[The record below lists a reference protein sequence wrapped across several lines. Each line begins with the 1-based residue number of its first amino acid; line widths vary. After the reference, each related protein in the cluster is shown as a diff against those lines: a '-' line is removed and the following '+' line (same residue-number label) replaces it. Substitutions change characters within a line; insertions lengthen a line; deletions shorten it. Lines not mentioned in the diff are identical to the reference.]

1 MTVVSNPVYQ
11 TVVEE
16 LETLLSP
23 RVVSRS
29 LKEGLRQLGKS
40 PDTADITAIERIL
53 KAQVYRQLQVTMP
66 VTQAKEAVSRI
77 VDRLRSLGAP
87 EQTGDGGYSL
97 AVQEDELAR
106 LQEAL
111 RPFNLYFEWPEVQKL
126 RAQVQLLE
134 AEHEAGRESYVLAQ
148 DAAAQYR
155 LVEQKLEDQLV
166 LQARELGELDEA
178 LELVRSLGGP
188 KIRRLETV
196 VNQVRA
202 AQENRQLAPAEIERA
217 RRLARELR
225 KLMESSVYAEKRAEA
240 DTAATAPGADATGA
254 RLLPP
259 GATATPD
266 GAVAAFEQ
274 RAETASTD
282 TTGAFGAPPASDQ
295 VAASATEPAADA
307 LTASTAADADVAAEA
322 AAAADAAAAAA
333 DAAGDGVFD
342 VDTEEEDLLSIDT
355 IDLDPEAHE
364 RIRMIDI
371 GGELQDLSGLEAEH
385 GQLLA
390 YRPGLA
396 QRVDEL
402 RAELVAGR
410 SVAEVLR
417 GLRADFEAT
426 TLALRDDL
434 REELTEIAAALG
446 TWREELDTS
455 ELAQATKVTLGIL
468 STALPSL
475 EDVNHVRH
483 LHQLAQEQAEGLAR
497 AEAAEAEQL
506 RNQEEFLRRLEDTLV
521 RYQSGPTP
529 SEDVA
534 LLRQELDALR
544 SAQERRSVVPEVVAS
559 ARQVEERL
567 ARDLAERATEA
578 SERRRARLDALRAQ
592 LEGLPVTET
601 LSERAGAALREI
613 DRLLDE
619 ERSSA
624 VASALLLD
632 EPPAVAVDLAGG
644 DPDVDAVASVVEE
657 LRRALAAS
665 VRVRLQALGDDA
677 ARLASTR
684 LMERVH
690 LAIQDL
696 ERDRYPDM
704 AQLRAALEQE
714 REAQRLDQVG
724 ELHRLTRAVVAFQ
737 GSESPEA
744 ERIRELL
751 AEARA
756 QLEAGETSDRLGEAT
771 DLLER
776 LEREAAE
783 RLESVPRR
791 LDAALVTFAQVAR
804 LNSEDV
810 ATVRRILMHLDSQR
824 DALERVSLGLRL
836 QLEASLRHAEQLLVQ
851 LTEEVEA
858 TRVIAD
864 QLVAEGLLD
873 DVLGVFGSVPAKG
886 GASAPSRTGTAP
898 AAAATPAASG
908 AAGAGGDAAAW
919 LARYAD
925 EEGVTGVALVD
936 ADGNVSVG
944 ASSVAPRELD
954 ALRLAAS
961 AVAVAGAGTAPTD
974 EGAGHT
980 RDALRMV
987 TIETEH
993 GVTIVAWLD
1002 DATQAVVTL
1011 SSPALLQLIVNRL
1024 RRDVNQVPS
1033 DRS

>member
-1 MTVVSNPVYQ
+1 VSVVSNPVYQ

-40 PDTADITAIERIL
+40 PDTADIITIEKIL

-77 VDRLRSLGAP
+77 VDQLRSLGAP

-134 AEHEAGRESYVLAQ
+134 AEHEEGRESYVLAQ

-225 KLMESSVYAEKRAEA
+225 KLMESSVYAEKRTEA
-240 DTAATAPGADATGA
+240 DAASTVPGPDGAGAPASA
-254 RLLPP
+254 P
-259 GATATPD
+259 GATATPA
-266 GAVAAFEQ
+266 GTAAAFEQ
-274 RAETASTD
+274 HAEAASGD
-282 TTGAFGAPPASDQ
+282 ASGALAAPPSAEHGDAGA
-295 VAASATEPAADA
+295 AASAADA
-307 LTASTAADADVAAEA
+307 FATAAAGA
-322 AAAADAAAAAA
+322 AAAAAMSDAAAVAA

-371 GGELQDLSGLEAEH
+371 GGELQDLGGLEAEH
-385 GQLLA
+385 APLLA

-410 SVAEVLR
+410 SVADVLR
-417 GLRADFEAT
+417 GLRADFEAS

-434 REELTEIAAALG
+434 REELTEIASALG

-483 LHQLAQEQAEGLAR
+483 LHQLAREQAEALAR

-506 RNQEEFLRRLEDTLV
+506 HTQEEFLRRLEDTLV
-521 RYQSGPTP
+521 RYQSGPSP
-529 SEDVA
+529 AEDVA

-544 SAQERRSVVPEVVAS
+544 LAQERRSVVPEVVAS

-619 ERSSA
+619 ERNSA

-632 EPPAVAVDLAGG
+632 EPPTVTADVADG

-657 LRRALAAS
+657 VRRALATS
-665 VRVRLQALGDDA
+665 VRVRLQALSDDA
-677 ARLASTR
+677 ARLGSTR

-690 LAIQDL
+690 LALQDL
-696 ERDRYPDM
+696 EHDRYPDM
-704 AQLRAALEQE
+704 TQLRAALEQE

-744 ERIRELL
+744 DRIREVL

-756 QLEAGETSDRLGEAT
+756 QLEAGETSERLGEAA

-783 RLESVPRR
+783 RLEGVPRR
-791 LDAALVTFAQVAR
+791 LDAALVTFAQVAK

-851 LTEEVEA
+851 LTEEYEA

-873 DVLGVFGSVPAKG
+873 DVLGVFGNVPAKG
-886 GASAPSRTGTAP
+886 DDSASTGTGTAP
-898 AAAATPAASG
+898 VAARAHGPAD
-908 AAGAGGDAAAW
+908 DAAAW

-936 ADGNVSVG
+936 ADGNVSAG
-944 ASSVAPRELD
+944 ASDVAPRAFD
-954 ALRLAAS
+954 ALRHAA
-961 AVAVAGAGTAPTD
+961 AVVADAGADAAPTI
-974 EGAGHT
+974 ESGGHT
-980 RDALRMV
+980 GSAPRMV

-1002 DATQAVVTL
+1002 DTRQAVVTL
-1011 SSPALLQLIVNRL
+1011 SSPALLQLILNRL
-1024 RRDVNQVPS
+1024 RRDVSQVPS

>member
-1 MTVVSNPVYQ
+1 MSVVSNPVYQ

-40 PDTADITAIERIL
+40 PDTADITTIEKIL

-77 VDRLRSLGAP
+77 VDLLHSLGAP

-97 AVQEDELAR
+97 AVQQDELAR

-240 DTAATAPGADATGA
+240 DAASTVPG
-254 RLLPP
+254 
-259 GATATPD
+259 PD
-266 GAVAAFEQ
+266 GASAPAPAPGSTAFEQ
-274 RAETASTD
+274 HAEAVSSDASGDVAT
-282 TTGAFGAPPASDQ
+282 PP
-295 VAASATEPAADA
+295 SAEHGDARVTESAADA
-307 LTASTAADADVAAEA
+307 FATTAAG
-322 AAAADAAAAAA
+322 AAAADASAMADAAAVAA

-371 GGELQDLSGLEAEH
+371 GGELQDLGGLEAEH
-385 GQLLA
+385 GPLLA

-410 SVAEVLR
+410 SVADVLR

-446 TWREELDTS
+446 TWREELDTT

-483 LHQLAQEQAEGLAR
+483 LHQLAQEQAEALAR

-506 RNQEEFLRRLEDTLV
+506 HTQEEFLRRLEDTLV
-521 RYQSGPTP
+521 RYQSGPSP
-529 SEDVA
+529 AEDVA

-544 SAQERRSVVPEVVAS
+544 LAQERRSVVPEVVAS

-632 EPPAVAVDLAGG
+632 EPPTVTADVADG

-657 LRRALAAS
+657 VRRALATS
-665 VRVRLQALGDDA
+665 VRVRLQAIADDA

-696 ERDRYPDM
+696 EHDRYPDL

-744 ERIRELL
+744 ERIREVL

-756 QLEAGETSDRLGEAT
+756 QLEAGETSERLGEAT

-783 RLESVPRR
+783 RLEGVPRR
-791 LDAALVTFAQVAR
+791 LDAALVTFAQVAK

-851 LTEEVEA
+851 LTEEYEA

-873 DVLGVFGSVPAKG
+873 DVLGVFGTVPTKG
-886 GASAPSRTGTAP
+886 DESASSGTGPAPVAARAP
-898 AAAATPAASG
+898 GPAD
-908 AAGAGGDAAAW
+908 DAAAW

-936 ADGNVSVG
+936 ADGDVSVG
-944 ASSVAPRELD
+944 ASNVTARELD
-954 ALRLAAS
+954 ALRHAA
-961 AVAVAGAGTAPTD
+961 AVVAGAGA
-974 EGAGHT
+974 GAASTSDAGGHT
-980 RDALRMV
+980 RTAPRML

-1002 DATQAVVTL
+1002 DARQAVVTL
-1011 SSPALLQLIVNRL
+1011 SSPALLQLILNRL
-1024 RRDVNQVPS
+1024 RRDVSQVPS